1 MTRISDNQRFLST
14 QDRMSKARI
23 AADKVQEQAVS
34 GRKLHRVSDDPV
46 AVVRSL
52 RNRTQLS
59 NLDQFR
65 KTIDFARGFL
75 SISEDALRS
84 MNESIIRAKELAVQ
98 QANAT
103 YDPASRQTVSR
114 EIRQIEE
121 HLIALGNSTYNDR
134 FVFGG
139 FQTFRA
145 PISPDGHYLGDDGV
159 IFIQTDQDT
168 FKPINI
174 PGRSIFGGETEQG
187 IERVPLLVTISELA
201 QGLED
206 NNLDLVHQKM
216 VELDQASENI
226 INTLATLGLRAT
238 AVEDVAN
245 RLDFKEERLQKD
257 SQNLEG
263 VDPART
269 ALDLKRASSSLEYT
283 LNSSSRI
290 LAPTLMNYLK

>member
-14 QDRMSKARI
+14 QDRMAKARM
-23 AADKVQEQAVS
+23 AADRVQEQAVS

-98 QANAT
+98 QSNST
-103 YDPASRQTVSR
+103 YDAASRLTVSK

-139 FQTFRA
+139 FQTYRA

-168 FKPINI
+168 FKPVNI
-174 PGRSIFGGETEQG
+174 PGRAIFGSETEQG
-187 IERVPLLVTISELA
+187 VERVPLLVTISELA

-206 NNLDLVHQKM
+206 DDLELVHQKM
-216 VELDQASENI
+216 VELDMASENI
-226 INTLATLGLRAT
+226 INTLATVGSRST

-283 LNSSSRI
+283 LNSSSKI

>member
-14 QDRMSKARI
+14 QDRMAKARM
-23 AADKVQEQAVS
+23 AADRVQEQAVS

-52 RNRTQLS
+52 RNRTELS

-98 QANAT
+98 QSNST
-103 YDPASRQTVSR
+103 YDAASRRTVSK

-121 HLIALGNSTYNDR
+121 HIIALGNSTYNDR

-139 FQTFRA
+139 FQTHRA

-168 FKPINI
+168 FKPVNI
-174 PGRSIFGGETEQG
+174 PGRAIFGTQSAQG
-187 IERVPLLVTISELA
+187 VERVPLLVTMDELA

-206 NNLDLVHQKM
+206 NDLELVHQKM
-216 VELDQASENI
+216 VELDLASENI
-226 INTLATLGLRAT
+226 INTLATVGSRAT
-238 AVEDVAN
+238 AIEDVAN
-245 RLDFKEERLQKD
+245 RLDFKEERLHKD

-283 LNSSSRI
+283 LNSSSKI

>member
-1 MTRISDNQRFLST
+1 LTRISDNQRFLST